1 MKEVKLEN
9 GKKITL
15 SNSEYL
21 LLKIKNELST
31 FADYR
36 MTRDESKD
44 WHDGRYETKEKFGN
58 APFSTGNI
66 QDMNLQAF
74 EDTLRYYN
82 RTNHFGNSVEALVSR
97 ILNEIIMFD
106 DDLEYESGEFNS
118 LNPRDDDKNHDEM
131 IIRQDKDEHE
141 RNK

>member
-1 MKEVKLEN
+1 MKKVKLQN
-9 GKKITL
+9 GKEITL
-15 SNSEYL
+15 SNSEHL

-74 EDTLRYYN
+74 EDALKYYN
-82 RTNHFGNSVEALVSR
+82 RSNAFGNAVEGLVSR
-97 ILNEIIMFD
+97 ILNEIIMYD
-106 DDLEYESGEFNS
+106 EELEYSQGEFNS
-118 LNPRDDDKNHDEM
+118 LNPRDDDNNYDEM
-131 IIRQDKDEHE
+131 VIRQDEDEHK
-141 RNK
+141 RN

>member
-1 MKEVKLEN
+1 
-9 GKKITL
+9 
-15 SNSEYL
+15 
-21 LLKIKNELST
+21 
-31 FADYR
+31 
-36 MTRDESKD
+36 MTRDDSKG
-44 WHDGRYETKEKFGN
+44 WHEGRYETKEKFGN